1 MDVRQLRYFLAVANE
16 GGFSKASEALHL
28 TQPTLSKV
36 IKQLEDELGVLL
48 FDRTTRHSQLTD
60 AGQVLRAQAG
70 AILKSVEQV
79 HGSLAELTSG
89 TRGSLTLGLPP
100 VVGSSIFPPLI
111 AAFRQSHPRMEIQLV
126 EEGSKQIEKLVLE
139 GRLDL
144 GAIVL
149 PASSDGFELMPLA
162 KHELKLVVQRG
173 HPLSQQGRVSLRQL
187 REQPFI
193 LFRRGFALYDLVR
206 NACVQAGFEP
216 YAAYESTQW
225 DFMCEMVAAGEGITF
240 MPAPICRKLDPGQV
254 AVIPQVE
261 PALHWDLAMA
271 WRKDSYLPYAA
282 REWLRFTQ
290 EEARRLQRRAEQK
303 S

>member
-16 GGFSKASEALHL
+16 GSFSKASEALHL

-36 IKQLEDELGVLL
+36 IKQLEDELGVML
-48 FDRTTRHSQLTD
+48 FDRSTRHSQLTD
-60 AGQVLRAQAG
+60 AGEVLRAQAG
-70 AILKSVEQV
+70 MILKSVEQV

-89 TRGSLTLGLPP
+89 TKGSLILGLPP

-111 AAFRQSHPRMEIQLV
+111 SAFRKSHPQMEIHLV
-126 EEGSKQIEKLVLE
+126 EEGSKQIERLVLE

-149 PASSDGFELMPLA
+149 PASGTDFELMPLA
-162 KHELKLVVQRG
+162 KHELKLVVQRS
-173 HPLSQQGRVSLRQL
+173 HPLAAEESVSLRQL
-187 REQPFI
+187 RDQAFI

-240 MPAPICRKLDPGQV
+240 MPAPICRKLDLKQV
-254 AVIPQVE
+254 AVIPRLE
-261 PALHWDLAMA
+261 PALYWDLAMA
-271 WRKDSYLPYAA
+271 WRKDSYLSYAA

-290 EEARRLQRRAEQK
+290 EEARRLQQPGRT
-303 S
+303 